1 MASLATHSPLRMKK
15 LLPALLILAAAAL
28 LQLFDGRQPETP
40 ANDATRAETPA
51 APAAFD
57 DSSLRRAIGARAEDV
72 QVEGG
77 GVVSKVL
84 PDDNQGSRH
93 QRFIVRLAGGDTVLI
108 AHNIDLAPRV
118 APLDAGDTVSFAGEY
133 VWNPQGGVVHWT
145 HHDPRGKH
153 PGGWIRRDGRIF
165 E

>member
-1 MASLATHSPLRMKK
+1 MNRKLWMPL
-15 LLPALLILAAAAL
+15 LALLIAVLLQFVNERSGAPQETGGALPDKPATTSAADNGALLAAIA
-28 LQLFDGRQPETP
+28 
-40 ANDATRAETPA
+40 
-51 APAAFD
+51 
-57 DSSLRRAIGARAEDV
+57 ARAEDV

-77 GVVSKVL
+77 GIVAKVL

-93 QRFIVRLAGGDTVLI
+93 QRFIVSLETGDTVLI

-118 APLDAGDTVSFAGEY
+118 EPLKAGDSVTFFGEY

-145 HHDPRGKH
+145 HHDPQGRH
-153 PGGWIRRDGRIF
+153 PDGWIRRAGKIF